1 MCWRNWLM
9 CAMQCNAMKSNIMV
23 FHGKNTFFHSFL
35 FSSLRFSALLLLLL
49 FLLSIANAIQLH
61 CIVFRA
67 MGSDI
72 ENKNSN
78 YTRRLYVLSFSF
90 IRVWFHV
97 PVSSTLIAVLFD
109 GFNCSCCC
117 FKCTRHFN
125 WFSIY
130 KYLISLNL
138 SKHSN
143 RTWPP
148 HHCVNSILI
157 TDTCKLSD
165 WVWNKFGINFMSIK
179 QKKIDN
185 FQRLSNVQ
193 FNELFSISML
203 I

>member
-1 MCWRNWLM
+1 MHWNQISWCFMAR
-9 CAMQCNAMKSNIMV
+9 
-23 FHGKNTFFHSFL
+23 TPFFTL

-179 QKKIDN
+179 QKKN
-185 FQRLSNVQ
+185 R
-193 FNELFSISML
+193 
-203 I
+203 

>member
-1 MCWRNWLM
+1 MHWNQISWCFMAR
-9 CAMQCNAMKSNIMV
+9 
-23 FHGKNTFFHSFL
+23 TPFFTL
-35 FSSLRFSALLLLLL
+35 FSSLRLSALFLLLL

-72 ENKNSN
+72 ENKNSD

-97 PVSSTLIAVLFD
+97 PVSSTLIVVLFD

-117 FKCTRHFN
+117 YLKCTRHFN

-130 KYLISLNL
+130 KYLIPLNL

-148 HHCVNSILI
+148 HHSVNSILI
-157 TDTCKLSD
+157 TDTCKQFN
-165 WVWNKFGINFMSIK
+165 WVWNKFGINFMSMIFLK
-179 QKKIDN
+179 QK
-185 FQRLSNVQ
+185 QR
-193 FNELFSISML
+193 
-203 I
+203 